1 LVLNGWEKL
10 GDVPRRVR
18 RRKEKLTMKEK
29 TIQWVHVVFLI
40 GCLVLGGLLA
50 PSWGAE
56 GGLLDA
62 AGAGDLARVK
72 SLIAA
77 KADVNAKD
85 EYGLTALILA
95 SMRGRVD
102 VVRAL
107 LAAKADVN
115 TKSNTGGTALMA
127 ASMGGH
133 VKVMKLLRQAG
144 ATE

>member
-1 LVLNGWEKL
+1 
-10 GDVPRRVR
+10 
-18 RRKEKLTMKEK
+18 MKKK
-29 TIQWVHVVFLI
+29 TIQRVQVVFLI
-40 GCLVLGGLLA
+40 GCLVLGGLSA

-95 SMRGRVD
+95 SMGGHLD

-115 TKSNTGGTALMA
+115 AKSNHGGTALIL
-127 ASMGGH
+127 ASREGH
-133 VKVMKLLRQAG
+133 VDVVRA
-144 ATE
+144 